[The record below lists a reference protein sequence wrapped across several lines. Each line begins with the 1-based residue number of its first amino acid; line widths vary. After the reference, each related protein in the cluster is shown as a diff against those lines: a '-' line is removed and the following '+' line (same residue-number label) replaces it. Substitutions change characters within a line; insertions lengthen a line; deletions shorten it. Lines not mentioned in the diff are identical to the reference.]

1 MWGGVDS
8 PDGWMM
14 ENGGWVGR
22 EEVVGS
28 EERRSS
34 GVGVIVRKDSVE
46 VVGGEEVMGREG
58 RRSSG
63 VGVNVRNDSVEV
75 VRCEEVMGVEERR
88 SSEEGMGGEDRRGK
102 RKRDSS
108 PLGRYPSP
116 LVPLSKMDRVG
127 IQAYSREVLDF
138 ISPEGQRGVGELH
151 LWEKEICVASLSVAS
166 KKIVSSMDSVS
177 LATLI
182 DWSALNLP
190 GRQFKGGP
198 GKATWKVKIPW
209 MKFLQLAMEVVARQ
223 YGMDP
228 ETHLPMG
235 CQGVLGNQQVE
246 GGQEVFRGEEV
257 MEGEEVMGGEEV
269 DVGQVVE
276 LLDTSK

>member
-8 PDGWMM
+8 PDGWMI
-14 ENGGWVGR
+14 GSDGWVGR
-22 EEVVGS
+22 EETIGFEEGT

-46 VVGGEEVMGREG
+46 VVGGEGVMGHDG
-58 RRSSG
+58 KRSSG
-63 VGVNVRNDSVEV
+63 VGVNVRKDSVEV
-75 VRCEEVMGVEERR
+75 VRCEEVMGIEEKR
-88 SSEEGMGGEDRRGK
+88 SREEGMGGEDRRGK
-102 RKRDSS
+102 RKRDSP
-108 PLGRYPSP
+108 PLGHYPSP

-138 ISPEGQRGVGELH
+138 ISPVGQRGVGELY
-151 LWEKEICVASLSVAS
+151 LWEKEICVSSLSVAS
-166 KKIVSSMDSVS
+166 KKLVTGMGSVS
-177 LATLI
+177 LATFL

-198 GKATWKVKIPW
+198 GKATWKVKTPW
-209 MKFLQLAMEVVARQ
+209 MKFLQLAMEVVAMQ

-228 ETHLPMG
+228 ETHLPIG
-235 CQGVLGNQQVE
+235 CQGVVGNQQVE
-246 GGQEVFRGEEV
+246 GGQEVLR
-257 MEGEEVMGGEEV
+257 GEEVMGGEE